1 MKNLKSIFI
10 TGAAGGMGR
19 STAKLFLEKN
29 WFVGCFDNN
38 KENLLELENELGN
51 ENIIYDV
58 LDVTNKENFQECIN
72 NFSSKSGEKLDILF
86 NNAGIT
92 EGGFFDEI
100 PYQNHME
107 IININIIGVINGIY
121 SAVNLLKNTPNSLC
135 ISTSSSSGIMG
146 MEMIASYSASK
157 HAVKGLTESLS
168 SEFQRFNSRAAD
180 ILPGVIDTPMIRDEI
195 RKNLPKDGIWRLIS
209 SEEIAKTVWNA
220 YQSDKIHWYVPEELE
235 ELEKEVAENPQKA
248 RELLKTSG
256 PLSND

>member
-1 MKNLKSIFI
+1 M
-10 TGAAGGMGR
+10 
-19 STAKLFLEKN
+19 
-29 WFVGCFDNN
+29 D
-38 KENLLELENELGN
+38 ENYN
-51 ENIIYDV
+51 
-58 LDVTNKENFQECIN
+58 
-72 NFSSKSGEKLDILF
+72 
-86 NNAGIT
+86 
-92 EGGFFDEI
+92 
-100 PYQNHME
+100 
-107 IININIIGVINGIY
+107 ININIIGVINGIY
-121 SAVNLLKNTPNSLC
+121 SASNLLKNTSNSLC
-135 ISTSSSSGIMG
+135 ITTSSSSGIMG

>member
-29 WFVGCFDNN
+29 WFVGCYDNN
-38 KENLLELENELGN
+38 KENLLELESQLGN
-51 ENIIYDV
+51 KNIIYDV
-58 LDVTNKENFQECIN
+58 LDVTNKENFQDCIN
-72 NFSSKSGEKLDILF
+72 KFSIRSNEKLDILF

-100 PYQNHME
+100 PYQRHME

-121 SAVNLLKNTPNSLC
+121 SAVNLLKNTTNSLC
-135 ISTSSSSGIMG
+135 ITTSSSSGIMG

-168 SEFQRFNSRAAD
+168 SEFKRFNSRAAD
-180 ILPGVIDTPMIRDEI
+180 ILPGVIDTPMIKDEI

-220 YQSDKIHWYVPEELE
+220 YQLDKIHWYVPEELE

-248 RELLKTSG
+248 RMLLKKSG

>member
-29 WFVGCFDNN
+29 WFVGCYDNN
-38 KENLLELENELGN
+38 KENLLELESQLGN

-58 LDVTNKENFQECIN
+58 LDVTNKENFQKCIN
-72 NFSSKSGEKLDILF
+72 NFSLRSEKKLDILF

-100 PYQNHME
+100 PYHKHME

-168 SEFQRFNSRAAD
+168 SEFQRFDSRAAD
-180 ILPGVIDTPMIRDEI
+180 ILPGVIDTPMIHDEI
-195 RKNLPKDGIWRLIS
+195 RKNLPKDGVWRLIS

-220 YQSDKIHWYVPEELE
+220 YKSNKIHWYVPRELE
-235 ELEKEVAENPQKA
+235 KFEKEVAENPQKA

-256 PLSND
+256 PLSNE

>member
-1 MKNLKSIFI
+1 MENLKSIFI

-19 STAKLFLEKN
+19 STAKFFLERN
-29 WFVGCFDNN
+29 WFVGCYDNN
-38 KENLLELENELGN
+38 KKNIIELEKELGN
-51 ENIIYDV
+51 ENIIYEV

-72 NFSSKSGEKLDILF
+72 NFSLKSGKKLDILF

-100 PYQNHME
+100 PYQKHME

-121 SAVNLLKNTPNSLC
+121 SAANLLKNTPNSLC
-135 ISTSSSSGIMG
+135 ITTSSSSGIMG

-209 SEEIAKTVWNA
+209 SEEIAKTVWSA

-235 ELEKEVAENPQKA
+235 ELEKEVVKDPRKA
-248 RELLKTSG
+248 REILKTSG

>member
-29 WFVGCFDNN
+29 WFVGCYDNN
-38 KENLLELENELGN
+38 KENLLGLESELGN

-58 LDVTNKENFQECIN
+58 LDVTNRENFQKCIN
-72 NFSSKSGEKLDILF
+72 NFSLRSEDKLDILF

-100 PYQNHME
+100 PYQKHME

-220 YQSDKIHWYVPEELE
+220 YQSDKIHWYVPRELE
-235 ELEKEVAENPQKA
+235 KFEKEVAENPQKA
-248 RELLKTSG
+248 REILKSSG
-256 PLSND
+256 PLSNE